1 MNKKILIIE
10 IAVLVLLTG
19 LNVFLFFNRQ
29 ESPAVCNHE
38 NCTNTECYLTNTIS
52 LNEEQK
58 QQYEQIKEK
67 YQQQAILIADSL
79 HISQERLMRNL
90 MQQTQD
96 SVEIRKIEEVISLCQ
111 AQLLH
116 ISVNQY
122 NEIKS
127 ILTPSQIPA
136 LDKLFSQIFI
146 CRPTCNHREED
157 AGTHPPL
164 H

>member
-29 ESPAVCNHE
+29 ERPAVCNHE